1 MGFSRILKM
10 QILPHSHCTCLFFPF
25 LKLNL
30 ASAPYSKPGLESVYA
45 IPNPKSTHKASVS
58 GASLPGM
65 GHASHLHLTHVLL
78 HEVRQERDPGYIS
91 HHTSSFRRV
100 AHNREAMLRASGG
113 WETCLPV

>member
-1 MGFSRILKM
+1 MGFSRILRV
-10 QILPHSHCTCLFFPF
+10 QILPHSIAHAFFSL

-65 GHASHLHLTHVLL
+65 GRAPRLRLTHVLL
-78 HEVRQERDPGYIS
+78 HEVRQERDSGYIS